1 MPVLI
6 HGKEYKTVAERVSE
20 IHQDFESISIETDMI
35 YNEGDIVVMRTVLIT
50 PKGTFTGIASE
61 DKTNGHINDKSHIE
75 IAETSSVGRA
85 LSFAGYLGSEI
96 ASANELENVGIR
108 ANLSPVPQINDL
120 NPNSNGKLGVRQP
133 ANSDAS
139 PERNSATAGPPSFTA
154 DPDAEVDV
162 EKLLDTVPLVG
173 YAVKDNKT
181 YRDCLGRIETDIK
194 YWGSRDGLNTNQ
206 ASHLHN
212 LRAIKLYKSLTSQGV
227 IG

>member
-20 IHQDFESISIETDMI
+20 IHQDFESISIVTDMI
-35 YNEGDIVVMRTVLIT
+35 YNEGDIVVMRTVLKT

-75 IAETSSVGRA
+75 IAETSSVGRS

-96 ASANELENVGIR
+96 ASANELENVGLR
-108 ANLSPVPQINDL
+108 ANLSPVPQKNDL
-120 NPNSNGKLGVRQP
+120 NPNSNGVRQP

-139 PERNSATAGPPSFTA
+139 PERNSSTAGPPSFTA
-154 DPDAEVDV
+154 EPDAEVDI
-162 EKLLDTVPLVG
+162 EKLLDTIPPVG
-173 YAVKDNKT
+173 YAVKDKMT
-181 YRDCLGRIETDIK
+181 YRDCQRRLEKDIV
-194 YWGSRDGLNTNQ
+194 YWGSKNKLNKDQST
-206 ASHLHN
+206 HLQN
-212 LRAIKLYKSLTSQGV
+212 LRTIKLHLALNNTGV